1 MIPAPTFA
9 SVPMTT
15 YDEPQKSPAYFDAD
29 AFRSLGHELVDLL
42 ADQFENHT
50 GKVLDFKTSDE
61 LYAQWQSDYFENDNA
76 NSSLPAMFERVIGN
90 SIRLHHPNYM
100 GHQISPVAHVSALA
114 SLVADTMNNGMGVY
128 EMGMAGTVLERL
140 VIELTGRQ
148 FGFGDRCG
156 GVLTSGGSLGNL
168 TALLT
173 AQNIVI
179 DSISTNA
186 DDNHKLRPALMVSE
200 NAHYCVQ
207 RAVKIMGW
215 GDSGVIKV
223 PVNEHFQMDVS
234 QLDRMLSD
242 ATESGLQVIAI
253 VGSACSTATGS
264 YDDLAAIGEFCD
276 THDLWFHVDGAH
288 GAAAAFAPKYRS
300 LIRGIEL
307 ADSVVLDYHKLLL
320 TPALTTA
327 LVFRNVGHNYQTFS
341 QKAEYL
347 FAEDGANRPWQD
359 VAMRSFECTK
369 LMMSLKVFS
378 IYHSYRLTAWEQNVT
393 AVYDLA
399 RKFAAMIQQRDG
411 LQLLVTPESN
421 IVCYRF
427 LADAQDRELNNR
439 INAAIRKQVLT
450 DGDFYIVQTE
460 VNQNIWL
467 RSTLGNAKTSESNLT
482 ALMDSIERIG
492 NSLLNS
498 Q

>member
-1 MIPAPTFA
+1 
-9 SVPMTT
+9 MT
-15 YDEPQKSPAYFDAD
+15 S
-29 AFRSLGHELVDLL
+29 R
-42 ADQFENHT
+42 
-50 GKVLDFKTSDE
+50 
-61 LYAQWQSDYFENDNA
+61 
-76 NSSLPAMFERVIGN
+76 R
-90 SIRLHHPNYM
+90 
-100 GHQISPVAHVSALA
+100 LA
-114 SLVADTMNNGMGVY
+114 S
-128 EMGMAGTVLERL
+128 
-140 VIELTGRQ
+140 
-148 FGFGDRCG
+148 
-156 GVLTSGGSLGNL
+156 
-168 TALLT
+168 
-173 AQNIVI
+173 
-179 DSISTNA
+179 
-186 DDNHKLRPALMVSE
+186 
-200 NAHYCVQ
+200 
-207 RAVKIMGW
+207 
-215 GDSGVIKV
+215 
-223 PVNEHFQMDVS
+223 
-234 QLDRMLSD
+234 
-242 ATESGLQVIAI
+242 
-253 VGSACSTATGS
+253 SA
-264 YDDLAAIGEFCD
+264 